1 MAPPLIIQSTLVAK
15 TVSARY
21 ATEGFTWSMTALLCG
36 IGIGLAAGGLFL
48 ERGSVSQLFGA
59 AAVIALAA
67 AGLASMLLRDG
78 RAARPA

>member
-1 MAPPLIIQSTLVAK
+1 
-15 TVSARY
+15 
-21 ATEGFTWSMTALLCG
+21 MTALLCG

-48 ERGSVSQLFGA
+48 EQGSVSQLFGA

-67 AGLASMLLRDG
+67 AGLALMLLRDG